1 VVLIGFNN
9 VSKENHTFR
18 NIAFNQLNIITKAA
32 SIKNELNRNEQETGE
47 KLLKKIN
54 LLTSS
59 VY

>member
-32 SIKNELNRNEQETGE
+32 SIKNELNRKMMYYYSRFDTLP
-47 KLLKKIN
+47 K
-54 LLTSS
+54 
-59 VY
+59 